1 MKVEGLSA
9 DYSSK
14 GDKFGGSKAK
24 IEEWE
29 ESVGSIGGVGWV
41 EINIC

>member
-24 IEEWE
+24 IEE
-29 ESVGSIGGVGWV
+29 
-41 EINIC
+41 